1 MAKKGEALA
10 KGFKLP
16 KAPPAREPVRE
27 EDARRFESS
36 TGPSRAARSSP
47 RRRAEGGDRL
57 TAYVPPELKVA
68 LEVRCAKERR
78 SVSDA
83 VTEALEAWM
92 KSESK

>member
-1 MAKKGEALA
+1 MAEKSKALA

-16 KAPPAREPVRE
+16 KAPPPREPLKE

-36 TGPSRAARSSP
+36 TGPSRGARSSP
-47 RRRAEGGDRL
+47 RRRAEGGERL
-57 TAYVPPELKVA
+57 TAYVPLDLKIA
-68 LEVRCAKERR
+68 LDVRCAQERR

-92 KSESK
+92 KAVAK